1 MSVWNFEG
9 LVYGDPTVCDRS
21 VSLRL
26 LVLARVHSE
35 PVKCPQQSVTYDHQA
50 GKVSVVEVGRVF
62 RAGQSCVDVWQS
74 SQSEVVSACVSSL
87 RACKMSTAVSDDFRG
102 LRW

>member
-50 GKVSVVEVGRVF
+50 GKVSVVEVGRV
-62 RAGQSCVDVWQS
+62 SCRLKPRLVNKKNKPGKNNV
-74 SQSEVVSACVSSL
+74 EVGVKL
-87 RACKMSTAVSDDFRG
+87 
-102 LRW
+102 